1 MTNEKNKHLQKEASK
16 HEKRPKS
23 RKRLGSGIASF
34 SLIIFLFDKLSD
46 IFCNALVNG
55 FWGRICS
62 GYTKLQNSFKN
73 GFLKEFLFKDRKIK
87 KLFRHIRKFLSGDL
101 ESCFIVT
108 RGRKIIRFFSAA
120 PLNYYGSFGLFF
132 GLYVIVVYFVRMI
145 IPDIE
150 TAGVDYLI
158 IGIALIIVS
167 LPLLFS
173 KVSLSNAILK
183 SSIGK
188 LIVQGCFGISDET
201 LAKNIKPRRGKGN
214 LMLFFGLVAGILAFF
229 IHPMKILIAIFMA
242 VVLVFIASSPEIGV
256 LLTVTM
262 VPFLS
267 FMSNPTICLCACVL
281 TTSFF
286 YAIKLIRGKRVF
298 KFELVD
304 GVIFLFG
311 LIIFFA
317 SIFSAGGIGSRNSAL
332 VSCTLML
339 GYFLLVNLMRTEAW
353 IKRCVVALVGS
364 ATIVASIGIFE
375 YFFGESSSNWLDIS
389 LFSGIRVRIVSLFDN
404 PNVLATFLVL
414 IFPFSL
420 VYLVLSKNRNEKFIS
435 LFACILLILATVFTW
450 SRGAWI
456 AMAVCTVIFFTL
468 YSKKTL
474 RMFGVLLLAMP
485 VLPMLLPDN
494 VIDRILSIF
503 NLSDSSI
510 SYRIYTWIGSMRA
523 IKDYWVGG
531 IGYGTEAFQKIYP
544 YYAYSGIEA
553 AEHSHSLFLQV
564 MLGLGVGGI
573 LTLVV
578 LLFLY
583 FQKCFEYIQK
593 PENNESKFY
602 TAAAVISIIGALIM
616 GIFDYIWFNYRV
628 FFIFWIIIAIGCAFV
643 RVGNNEHERKLAV
656 IDDYQLSENN
666 ELN

>member
-1 MTNEKNKHLQKEASK
+1 M
-16 HEKRPKS
+16 
-23 RKRLGSGIASF
+23 
-34 SLIIFLFDKLSD
+34 
-46 IFCNALVNG
+46 
-55 FWGRICS
+55 
-62 GYTKLQNSFKN
+62 
-73 GFLKEFLFKDRKIK
+73 
-87 KLFRHIRKFLSGDL
+87 
-101 ESCFIVT
+101 
-108 RGRKIIRFFSAA
+108 
-120 PLNYYGSFGLFF
+120 
-132 GLYVIVVYFVRMI
+132 
-145 IPDIE
+145 
-150 TAGVDYLI
+150 
-158 IGIALIIVS
+158 
-167 LPLLFS
+167 
-173 KVSLSNAILK
+173 
-183 SSIGK
+183 
-188 LIVQGCFGISDET
+188 
-201 LAKNIKPRRGKGN
+201 
-214 LMLFFGLVAGILAFF
+214 AFF
-229 IHPMKILIAIFMA
+229 
-242 VVLVFIASSPEIGV
+242 
-256 LLTVTM
+256 
-262 VPFLS
+262 
-267 FMSNPTICLCACVL
+267 AC
-281 TTSFF
+281 
-286 YAIKLIRGKRVF
+286 KK
-298 KFELVD
+298 
-304 GVIFLFG
+304 
-311 LIIFFA
+311 
-317 SIFSAGGIGSRNSAL
+317 
-332 VSCTLML
+332 
-339 GYFLLVNLMRTEAW
+339 
-353 IKRCVVALVGS
+353 
-364 ATIVASIGIFE
+364 
-375 YFFGESSSNWLDIS
+375 
-389 LFSGIRVRIVSLFDN
+389 VRIVSLFDN

-420 VYLVLSKNRNEKFIS
+420 VYLVLSKKRNEKFIS
-435 LFACILLILATVFTW
+435 LFACILLFLATVFTW

-474 RMFGVLLLAMP
+474 RIFGVLLFAMP
-485 VLPMLLPDN
+485 VLPMLLPNN